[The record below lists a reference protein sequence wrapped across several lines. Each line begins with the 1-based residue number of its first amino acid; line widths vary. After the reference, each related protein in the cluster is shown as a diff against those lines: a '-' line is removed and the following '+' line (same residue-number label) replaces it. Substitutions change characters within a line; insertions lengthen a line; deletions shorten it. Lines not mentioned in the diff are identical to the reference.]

1 MAEDGAPRH
10 ANTLSS
16 LNIVHEHNK
25 LNARATRTRV
35 LEFPLR
41 KQGAVISLSGSRD
54 RDVVSGNATVGGER
68 RRESSDRARKVRK
81 ISSLSVPEGKDAK
94 DALVLLQNGNH
105 GDSNCY
111 LAEDSA
117 EEEDDDDDDDEDEDD
132 DDEDEDD
139 VEDGDEDTDV
149 AAVEGAESS
158 VSGRHRVP
166 DGGWGWA
173 VVAAAFFINMASDGI
188 SFSFGLLYIEF
199 LRYFGQSRSDTAWIG
214 SLFMAVPMLTG
225 PVASAMVDRYGCR
238 AMTIVGGVIS
248 ALGFVIASSAST
260 IGQMYLTFGLLAGLG
275 LGLCFITAVVS
286 IAFWFERK
294 RTLAMSLGAAGTGFG
309 TFIYAPMTNYCISE
323 YGWRGTVLLLAG
335 TFLNLC
341 LCGVVMRDPSWWA
354 VEQEQAAQGRRGR
367 GAAAPGAGSTQGQGG
382 SEPAVHDGA
391 SEASELLP
399 LAPLPP
405 LPPLAVPLSRVARS
419 LPYTRAMSMT
429 TRSEDNL
436 ASMGACPPRQA
447 ASAPPT
453 PSTPVSP
460 PPFGAAPATPGPLA
474 FNTIPELEVPEHVLD
489 EDAGGHVGSTPML
502 TGPAPPPQR
511 PSYLNLL
518 PGPGAGQGPGPGP
531 GRGPGPGGS
540 VAGAVAGVV
549 AGAMHVPGPGHVRR
563 SASSGPFPLSGSPL
577 RAESLPC
584 FRRRVSLSTTPGTP
598 LYAAPSASF
607 PLQRRDRRKSS
618 LGPGRGRASW
628 RACCPPLLGGRGE
641 KGAAQE
647 RRWYSTTVEL
657 VRAMMDFSLFLE
669 LHFLLMSV
677 GTTLLYTW
685 FVVPYFYLADHLIEN
700 GYTQAD
706 ASHMLG
712 VVGYANTFGMLVL
725 GCVGDHPRLNVT
737 KTYALCLAV
746 CGTATAGMLV
756 FTKRYWLL
764 TLSCAAFGVTFGS
777 TFSFTPT
784 ILVTL
789 VPMERFTIAYGL
801 NLLCQGIGNLL
812 GPPFAGWLFDLTHS
826 WDWSFYMAGLWIV
839 VAGLLTGLI
848 SYTNN
853 RTLFSS
859 LAAGAGAG
867 LAGNGRAQ
875 QPAADAEAG
884 DGDEY
889 GNASPSKSP
898 ATATAAAE
906 VAVPVTPIAADK
918 DEVRR

>member
-10 ANTLSS
+10 ASTLSS

-35 LEFPLR
+35 HEFPLR
-41 KQGAVISLSGSRD
+41 KQGAVISLSSSRE
-54 RDVVSGNATVGGER
+54 RDVVSGDTTVDGES
-68 RRESSDRARKVRK
+68 RREPHERARKVRK

-94 DALVLLQNGNH
+94 DALVLLHNGNH
-105 GDSNCY
+105 GDGNCY
-111 LAEDSA
+111 LAEDGA
-117 EEEDDDDDDDEDEDD
+117 EEDDDDEE
-132 DDEDEDD
+132 D

-149 AAVEGAESS
+149 VVVEGVDETA
-158 VSGRHRVP
+158 GRRVP

-248 ALGFVIASSAST
+248 AIGFVIASSAST
-260 IGQMYLTFGLLAGLG
+260 IGQMYLTFGVLAGLG

-341 LCGVVMRDPSWWA
+341 LCGVIMRDPSWWLA
-354 VEQEQAAQGRRGR
+354 EQAAHGGRRRGALGR
-367 GAAAPGAGSTQGQGG
+367 GGSAQDG
-382 SEPAVHDGA
+382 SRSVVHDGA

-405 LPPLAVPLSRVARS
+405 LPPLPPLAVPLSRVAKS
-419 LPYTRAMSMT
+419 LPYTRPMT
-429 TRSEDNL
+429 MATRSEDNL
-436 ASMGACPPRQA
+436 ASMSACLPRHA
-447 ASAPPT
+447 VSAPST
-453 PSTPVSP
+453 PSTPISP
-460 PPFGAAPATPGPLA
+460 SGLGMPPAPLLA
-474 FNTIPELEVPEHVLD
+474 FNTIPELEVPEYGLD
-489 EDAGGHVGSTPML
+489 DDVTGHVCSTP
-502 TGPAPPPQR
+502 
-511 PSYLNLL
+511 LL
-518 PGPGAGQGPGPGP
+518 PGPAAVRPSHLPLV
-531 GRGPGPGGS
+531 PGGS

-549 AGAMHVPGPGHVRR
+549 AGAMHVPGHVHGHVHGHVRR
-563 SASSGPFPLSGSPL
+563 CNSSSPFGSSPL

-598 LYAAPSASF
+598 LYPAPAASF
-607 PLQRRDRRKSS
+607 ALHRRRKSS
-618 LGPGRGRASW
+618 FAPGRSSW
-628 RACCPPLLGGRGE
+628 QSCCPWLFGGSGE
-641 KGAAQE
+641 KDSQE

-756 FTKRYWLL
+756 FTDRYWLL
-764 TLSCAAFGVTFGS
+764 MLSCAAFGVTFGS

-812 GPPFAGWLFDLTHS
+812 GPPFAGWLFDLTDS

-848 SYTNN
+848 SYTKN

-859 LAAGAGAG
+859 LATEVAREATKAGGDAHPPQDA
-867 LAGNGRAQ
+867 N
-875 QPAADAEAG
+875 ADGG
-884 DGDEY
+884 DDFD
-889 GNASPSKSP
+889 
-898 ATATAAAE
+898 TAPCMKAAAAE
-906 VAVPVTPIAADK
+906 SAVTVVPIATTK
-918 DEVRR
+918 DGVQR